1 VKRGQDS
8 VDYGIMVAAIVVVV
22 LIVASYFGTPIV
34 TWLANLTR
42 AVTAH

>member
-22 LIVASYFGTPIV
+22 LIVASYFGTPLV
-34 TWLANLTR
+34 TWFANLAR